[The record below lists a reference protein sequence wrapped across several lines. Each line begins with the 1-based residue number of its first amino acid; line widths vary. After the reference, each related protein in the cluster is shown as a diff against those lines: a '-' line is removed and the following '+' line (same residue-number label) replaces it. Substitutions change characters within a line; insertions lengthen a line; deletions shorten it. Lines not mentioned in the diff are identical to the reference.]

1 MRKDFVCQGDYGLQH
16 GFYLGGHLPYH
27 HASQPVFEVMSRK
40 ERLQVP
46 SFKLLVI
53 MDDEFAAFQLQIA
66 FADVG
71 VNHA

>member
-1 MRKDFVCQGDYGLQH
+1 MCVKGIMVCNTVSILAVIC
-16 GFYLGGHLPYH
+16 LTTS
-27 HASQPVFEVMSRK
+27 HASQPVFDVMSRK